1 MKIKREK
8 ERQRFVD
15 EKGRK
20 IRTKK
25 EKECAREKKTFKK

>member
-15 EKGRK
+15 EKVRK

-25 EKECAREKKTFKK
+25 ECAREKETFKK